1 MRRVSPKAAVIVAA
15 VLSLVLLVYVFAGDF
30 SRTEGPPSDRLT
42 DRQAGVDGGAEG
54 GVPADPWAT
63 LPGAEGETGVLSET
77 YDTNIAAVPNVSE
90 PVPPRPPPAPEESQ
104 RPAPAPRVAAPRLE
118 TRVAERA
125 PPAPPRADARPS
137 FNCRNARTRGEIA
150 VCRDAGLASLDRQM
164 ASQFTRALAGAS
176 AAQRAELQRTRG
188 RFLARRDACGTQACM
203 AEAYRAR
210 MREIG
215 AKRAPARAASSPP
228 SAGVRAGDPVQ
239 VATVRPSFNCR
250 YAQTR
255 SEVAVCQDAGLAGLD
270 RQLAANFNT
279 AMRQGTPAQ
288 REVLERSRLRFLYRR
303 DRCATAG
310 CIATVYRDRM
320 REVDD
325 IIARHWRNP

>member
-1 MRRVSPKAAVIVAA
+1 M
-15 VLSLVLLVYVFAGDF
+15 AG
-30 SRTEGPPSDRLT
+30 
-42 DRQAGVDGGAEG
+42 
-54 GVPADPWAT
+54 
-63 LPGAEGETGVLSET
+63 
-77 YDTNIAAVPNVSE
+77 
-90 PVPPRPPPAPEESQ
+90 
-104 RPAPAPRVAAPRLE
+104 
-118 TRVAERA
+118 
-125 PPAPPRADARPS
+125 
-137 FNCRNARTRGEIA
+137 
-150 VCRDAGLASLDRQM
+150 
-164 ASQFTRALAGAS
+164 QFTRVLAGAS

-215 AKRAPARAASSPP
+215 AIRAPARAAPAP
-228 SAGVRAGDPVQ
+228 APAGVRAGDPVE
-239 VATVRPSFNCR
+239 VPTARPSFNCR
-250 YAQTR
+250 YARTR

-310 CIATVYRDRM
+310 CIAAVYRDRM

-325 IIARHWRNP
+325 IIARHWRSP